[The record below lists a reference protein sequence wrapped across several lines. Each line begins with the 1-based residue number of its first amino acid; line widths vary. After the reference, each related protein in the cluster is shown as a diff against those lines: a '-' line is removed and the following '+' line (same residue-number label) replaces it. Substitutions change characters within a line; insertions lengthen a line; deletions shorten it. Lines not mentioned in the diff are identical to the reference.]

1 MPAYAYNAAESGE
14 TKFEPLPEGDY
25 EVSVEKIELRTLRT
39 SGKVKVALQ
48 LRVRSDVEQEG
59 KGRVIFDDVW
69 KEKDHPEYFNR
80 KRINMLLG
88 TQDVKDGTVFD
99 TIQDVMNALQGAR
112 MIAHVALEFDDFRGE
127 TINRVKWY
135 RSSKTKPQTLGTA
148 SSAPVTSGTASIE
161 MSDDEL
167 PF

>member
-1 MPAYAYNAAESGE
+1 MPAYAYSAAESGE

-25 EVSVEKIELRTLRT
+25 EVTAEKVELRTLK
-39 SGKVKVALQ
+39 SGKIKVSLQ

-69 KEKDHPEYFNR
+69 KEKDNPEYFNR

-99 TIQDVMNALQGAR
+99 TIQDVMLALQGAH
-112 MIAHVALEFDDFRGE
+112 MVAHVTQEFDDFRGE

-135 RSSKTKPQTLGTA
+135 RSSNVKPQTLGA
-148 SSAPVTSGTASIE
+148 APAAPATSGVADI
-161 MSDDEL
+161 DEEDL